1 MTQTEKAGGSTT
13 SQLLA
18 KMPEGKKIRAVFG
31 RDREFEQSLVRVV
44 ISLLVLAY
52 LSWSWSEGQLVNHV
66 GAVLFWSI
74 SYFSFAVLLAV
85 WIFLRPET
93 MNSRRIIGTISDMVS
108 ITFAMSMGDQVGA
121 ALYGG
126 YLWVVIANGF
136 RYGRAALFQ
145 TQFMSIIGFIFVRF
159 YSKFWMNQS
168 LMWAG
173 LMVWMILLPVY
184 VSLLLKRLEQAR
196 QSAEHGNQAKSQ
208 FLANMSHEIR
218 TPLTAI
224 IGFSESLLNSQQSM
238 SDRMASIYTII
249 RNGKHLLQIINDILD
264 ISKIEAGKL
273 DTEQIEVSPFNVLS
287 DIQTM
292 AHLQAEEKGLIFA
305 IEYIFPLPK
314 MIISD
319 PVRLKQILLNL
330 CSNAIKFTEKGRV
343 TVRVGLDPL
352 NEQMQFDVIDSGI
365 GMTDEQQEK
374 LFARFTQADSSI
386 TRKFGGTGLGL
397 HLSRQL
403 AEKLGG
409 NITLVSQAGSGTTFT
424 LRISTGPLKNVQY
437 AYDISEIAEHKTRQ
451 IAPQLARLTGSVLL
465 AEDNPDNQRLVS
477 MYIKRTGAN
486 HTIADHGLD
495 AVHKALSGKFDLILM
510 DMQMPVMDGVKA
522 TEVLR
527 EKGYTGPIV
536 ALTANAMQEDKD
548 RCIAAGCNDFLTKP
562 LNLEHFYQIL
572 EKYLKVSDV
581 TGQQIPPISSEL
593 LSQGPEFAELVHSFI
608 QRLPSMVE
616 NIRNAFNQLD
626 WTTMKELVH
635 DLKGVSGGMGY
646 PQLMDHARS
655 MEMEIIKNDHEAVT
669 HQLNSLDLLCEQIQ
683 VGAKQDLSGLVAG
696 GN

>member
-1 MTQTEKAGGSTT
+1 MTQTEITGASTT
-13 SQLLA
+13 SNSPA
-18 KMPEGKKIRAVFG
+18 GMPEGKKIRAVFG

-74 SYFSFAVLLAV
+74 SYFSFAVLVAV
-85 WIFLRPET
+85 WVFLRPET
-93 MNSRRIIGTISDMVS
+93 MNYRRIIGTISDMVS

-159 YSKFWMNQS
+159 YSDFWMNKP

-184 VSLLLKRLEQAR
+184 VSLLLKRLELAR

-238 SDRMASIYTII
+238 SDRMVSIYTII

-273 DTEQIEVSPFNVLS
+273 DTEHIEVSPFSVLS

-292 AHLQAEEKGLIFA
+292 AQLQAEEKGLIFG

-314 MIISD
+314 TITSD

-343 TVRVGLDPL
+343 TVRVGLAPL
-352 NEQMQFDVIDSGI
+352 NDQMQFDVIDSGI
-365 GMTDEQQEK
+365 GMTAEQQEK
-374 LFARFTQADSSI
+374 LFAPFTQADSSI

-424 LRISTGPLKNVQY
+424 LRVNTGSLANAEYVY
-437 AYDISEIAEHKTRQ
+437 VISEIAEQKSRQ
-451 IAPQLARLTGSVLL
+451 MTPQLANLTGNVLL
-465 AEDNPDNQRLVS
+465 AEDNPDNQRLIS

-486 HTIADHGLD
+486 HTIAEHGLD
-495 AVHKALSGKFDLILM
+495 AVHKALSGNFDLILM

-562 LNLEHFYQIL
+562 LNLDHFNQIL
-572 EKYLKVSDV
+572 EKYLKVSDE
-581 TGQQIPPISSEL
+581 TGQQKLPISSEL
-593 LSQGPEFAELVHSFI
+593 LSQGPEFAELIHSFI
-608 QRLPSMVE
+608 QRLPSMIE

-655 MEMEIIKNDHEAVT
+655 MEMEIIKNDHETVT
-669 HQLNSLDLLCEQIQ
+669 NQLNRLDLLCEQIQ
-683 VGAKQDLSGLVAG
+683 VGAKLDLSGLVAG